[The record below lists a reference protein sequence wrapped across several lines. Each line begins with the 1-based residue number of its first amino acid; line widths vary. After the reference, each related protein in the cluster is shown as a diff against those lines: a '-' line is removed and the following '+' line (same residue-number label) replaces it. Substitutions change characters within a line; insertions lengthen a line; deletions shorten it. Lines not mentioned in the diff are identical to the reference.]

1 MFIIFLGF
9 GEEHIL
15 GGILP
20 NLIAF
25 GLFVGAFG
33 HLDGLCWQN
42 GNKIVLKKSSNE

>member
-1 MFIIFLGF
+1 MFIVFLGF

-25 GLFVGAFG
+25 GSFVGAFG
-33 HLDGLCWQN
+33 HLGRLYWQN
-42 GNKIVLKKSSNE
+42 GKKICSEKVI

>member
-1 MFIIFLGF
+1 MFIVFLGF

-20 NLIAF
+20 NWIGF

-33 HLDGLCWQN
+33 YLGSFYWQHGKN
-42 GNKIVLKKSSNE
+42 IYSEKVI